1 MKTEVVN
8 NIFWREETVNSN
20 FDESDRPSHLAVANS
35 HQTVI
40 DVDKEKAIIKQR
52 TLKIEMEML

>member
-1 MKTEVVN
+1 M
-8 NIFWREETVNSN
+8 NSN
-20 FDESDRPSHLAVANS
+20 FDESDRPSHPAVANG

-52 TLKIEMEML
+52 TLKVEMEML

>member
-1 MKTEVVN
+1 M
-8 NIFWREETVNSN
+8 NSN
-20 FDESDRPSHLAVANS
+20 FDESDRPSHPAVANS

-52 TLKIEMEML
+52 TLKVEMEIL